1 MGIFSNISSS
11 WNKVKKMSKTMKQN
25 AKKVG
30 SETSTGMK
38 GLSDKLKSKVDD
50 AGKKA
55 AAKTK
60 AESFMSGG
68 SRGVS
73 KRKGSRKKRRSRRK
87 GTKKR
92 RR

>member
-11 WNKVKKMSKTMKQN
+11 WNKIKKTSKTMKQDV
-25 AKKVG
+25 KKVG

-55 AAKTK
+55 AAKSK
-60 AESFMSGG
+60 GESFMSGG
-68 SRGVS
+68 SREVG
-73 KRKGSRKKRRSRRK
+73 KRKGSKKKRRSRRK
-87 GTKKR
+87 GTRKR

>member
-55 AAKTK
+55 ATKTRTNEKPAAKTRTNERT
-60 AESFMSGG
+60 ES
-68 SRGVS
+68 
-73 KRKGSRKKRRSRRK
+73 KTRSI
-87 GTKKR
+87 
-92 RR
+92 